1 MAALGLGTTLHIAVR
16 DLRSPNK
23 LNETNSVLE
32 LVMNDITIRRPIQW
46 VSSSATNVGTVR
58 SVNEDAVLERPEI
71 GLWAVGDGMGG
82 HDAGNV
88 ASRMIVETL
97 AELQKPEGLNNYVV
111 GIEDAILDA
120 NQRLLEYSEIVLDGR
135 IVGSTFVGL
144 LIYGQVGV
152 CLWMGDSRL
161 YRSRGQEFTQISRD
175 HSQVSELLQSGA
187 ITEEEAINHPDSN
200 VITRAVGTSE
210 EPYLDLEVFDVQIGD
225 TFLLCSDGLYNAV
238 DKEDIIQHLRLNDT
252 AVMATG
258 LIDSALENGA
268 SDNVSVVVIKG
279 LRHPKQKDVA

>member
-1 MAALGLGTTLHIAVR
+1 
-16 DLRSPNK
+16 
-23 LNETNSVLE
+23 
-32 LVMNDITIRRPIQW
+32 MNDITVRRPIQW
-46 VSSSATNVGTVR
+46 VCSSATNVGTVR
-58 SVNEDAVLERPEI
+58 AVNEDAVLERPEI

-97 AELQKPEGLNNYVV
+97 GELQKPEGLNNYVTS
-111 GIEDAILDA
+111 IEDAILDA
-120 NQRLLEYSEIVLDGR
+120 NRRLLEYSEIVLDGR

-144 LIYGQVGV
+144 MIYGQVGV

-161 YRSRGQEFTQISRD
+161 YRYRGREFTQISRD
-175 HSQVSELLQSGA
+175 HSQVSELLQAGA
-187 ITEEEAINHPDSN
+187 ITEAEAANHPESN

-210 EPYLDLEVFDVQIGD
+210 DPYLDLEVFKVQIGD
-225 TFLLCSDGLYNAV
+225 IFLLCSDGLYNAI
-238 DKEDIIQHLRLNDT
+238 DKETIVTNLGLDDT
-252 AVMATG
+252 SAMATA

-279 LRHPKQKDVA
+279 VRHPLQMDGAQDV

>member
-1 MAALGLGTTLHIAVR
+1 
-16 DLRSPNK
+16 
-23 LNETNSVLE
+23 
-32 LVMNDITIRRPIQW
+32 MNDITVRRPIQW
-46 VSSSATNVGTVR
+46 ICSSATHVGTVR
-58 SVNEDAVLERPEI
+58 TVNEDAVLERPEI

-97 AELQKPEGLNNYVV
+97 GDLQKPEGLNDYVTSV
-111 GIEDAILDA
+111 ENCILAA

-144 LIYGQVGV
+144 MIYGQVGV

-161 YRSRGQEFTQISRD
+161 YRYRGQEFIQISRD
-175 HSQVSELLQSGA
+175 HSQVSELLQAGA
-187 ITEEEAINHPDSN
+187 ISEEEAVNHPESN
-200 VITRAVGTSE
+200 VITRAVGTCD
-210 EPYLDLEVFDVQIGD
+210 EPYLDLDVFDVHIGD

-238 DKEDIIQHLRLNDT
+238 DKATIVGHLSGNDI
-252 AVMATG
+252 AAMAQD
-258 LIDSALENGA
+258 LVDSALEHGA

-279 LRHPKQKDVA
+279 VRYPLQKNVD